1 MTIEL
6 LIIAIT
12 RLLGAL
18 PVLRWPFYGGLLALV
33 IDQSDLLL
41 MNLIHLGGI
50 GDYQTFDKVLD
61 QAYLLTFLIVALR
74 WPGLPRSVAVGLFVF
89 RFVGFVAF
97 ETFEERWILLVFP
110 NLFESWFLVMAGRVQ
125 FNLEARLVGLPLAA
139 LLLASDQRQEPNVQ
153 KPQDWVGL
161 GPWLRLTVHC
171 WSSLEVWQGLVLPWG
186 ARISDKVMDLAGDK
200 RGENGD
206 ADHAAKEDPENSN
219 AIRVSLA

>member
-6 LIIAIT
+6 LIIAMT

-74 WPGLPRSVAVGLFVF
+74 WRGLPRSVAVGLFVF

-125 FNLEARLVGLPLAA
+125 FNLEARLAGLPLAA
-139 LLLASDQRQEPNVQ
+139 LLLAMLALKMFQEYA
-153 KPQDWVGL
+153 L
-161 GPWLRLTVHC
+161 HHARWLDSFTTTEAIEAAWRLII
-171 WSSLEVWQGLVLPWG
+171 PF
-186 ARISDKVMDLAGDK
+186 
-200 RGENGD
+200 
-206 ADHAAKEDPENSN
+206 
-219 AIRVSLA
+219 